1 MFPVILCY
9 HQYKV
14 KSQII
19 LLYRE
24 KEPGLLTW
32 SGGDVSCSEQ
42 FSCPGAPWRGV
53 TRIILWAEQSRGAPE
68 DTFINMLCMGPDQ
81 FSVLGCKIASP
92 APAQFSTAQ
101 TPLSL
106 LSLHIMPLLC
116 TWRTSCRNSAHILWQ
131 PSGMTARLLF
141 SPPHAVFIHA
151 VCLRNPA
158 MLKKGWLREMEATTN
173 ADKQPTCSHSAF
185 MPCGG
190 LSLVRFSNV
199 TVPTGFKTV
208 VWAAADSDASAALDL
223 MKQQFCICS

>member
-14 KSQII
+14 RSQII

-32 SGGDVSCSEQ
+32 SGGDVSWSER

-53 TRIILWAEQSRGAPE
+53 TRIILWAEQSRGAPG

-116 TWRTSCRNSAHILWQ
+116 TWCTSCRDSAHILWH

-141 SPPHAVFIHA
+141 SPPHAVFMHA

-158 MLKKGWLREMEATTN
+158 MLKKRLITRDGGNGKCRQTTDVLTFCFY
-173 ADKQPTCSHSAF
+173 A
-185 MPCGG
+185 MW
-190 LSLVRFSNV
+190 RFELCDGAH
-199 TVPTGFKTV
+199 GF
-208 VWAAADSDASAALDL
+208 
-223 MKQQFCICS
+223 